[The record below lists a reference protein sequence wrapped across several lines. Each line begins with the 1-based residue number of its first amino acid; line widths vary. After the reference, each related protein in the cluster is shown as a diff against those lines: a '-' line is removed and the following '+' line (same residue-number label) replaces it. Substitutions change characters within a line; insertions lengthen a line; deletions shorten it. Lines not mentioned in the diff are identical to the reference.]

1 MARATGTSPAPDDA
15 DRDRGLRLLAGVG
28 ARRAGGI
35 DDNGL
40 EGGKRAISALGLP
53 SHARNLCFTLTTLTY
68 PLAYPQALHNV
79 VMYATDLALYP
90 DGTEGPADVGTA
102 FTTYTGLNVLIVL
115 LAALLTLWAPSAGRW
130 IERYFWV
137 SRATQ
142 LAHCIASRW
151 WVPHFFPSTY
161 LSSAGSSGLP
171 KLKSYLNGTYMRDGM
186 LSASTLMAKVALPT
200 MATLATMVT
209 LSGCITLE
217 SSLLV
222 TMAILTL
229 RCWASPSSPVPT
241 CLSAATG
248 RWSTSAPCA
257 PRS

>member
-40 EGGKRAISALGLP
+40 EGGKRAISALALP

-68 PLAYPQALHNV
+68 HLAYPQALHNV

-115 LAALLTLWAPSAGRW
+115 LAALLTLWAPSAG
-130 IERYFWV
+130 
-137 SRATQ
+137 
-142 LAHCIASRW
+142 
-151 WVPHFFPSTY
+151 
-161 LSSAGSSGLP
+161 SSGLP
-171 KLKSYLNGTYMRDGM
+171 KLKSYLNGTLLCALRPPP
-186 LSASTLMAKVALPT
+186 SA
-200 MATLATMVT
+200 
-209 LSGCITLE
+209 
-217 SSLLV
+217 
-222 TMAILTL
+222 L
-229 RCWASPSSPVPT
+229 RPPP
-241 CLSAATG
+241 
-248 RWSTSAPCA
+248 SAPTRRHVHA
-257 PRS
+257 